1 MSAGGN
7 RTSAAKAGYHGNL
20 YGTAEA
26 VPFQDRVLTQT
37 LQHLP
42 TAIAGAKEQG
52 WGVCRY
58 KSQPMVC
65 MTEQKRVLTHALKA
79 HPVAPEVARVKSCP
93 NTKRSYPGSHVFHQ
107 LGWVEGR

>member
-37 LQHLP
+37 LKAPDHL
-42 TAIAGAKEQG
+42 AGDG
-52 WGVCRY
+52 
-58 KSQPMVC
+58 
-65 MTEQKRVLTHALKA
+65 TTKA
-79 HPVAPEVARVKSCP
+79 VP
-93 NTKRSYPGSHVFHQ
+93 
-107 LGWVEGR
+107 